1 MPVDLG
7 GSEGAGGNHSPRQG
21 QGAAALCRRRHTSM
35 MQTLRRILAIAQKE
49 LLVLMGTRQSR
60 FMVLIPP
67 VIQIFIFAWAA
78 TMEVKNV
85 DVVVINEDAG
95 YWSQEVISRLRGS
108 STFRHITFE
117 DDFKKA
123 EEAIDRQ
130 KVLVVMHFQNDFSAK
145 VERGAPAEV
154 QLLLDG
160 RRSNTAQ
167 ILTQYVQQIVQGVA
181 MVTPAF
187 VKAKPARVEVEEL
200 NWFNPNLDFRWF
212 ILPNL
217 IGTINFMMGMIITG
231 LTVARERELG
241 TFDQMLVSPA
251 SPVEIAF
258 GKLIPGCVVGLVHGT
273 IFFFSTIWFFKVP
286 FVGSVAVLYVTMLL
300 FSLSVSSIGLMVS
313 SFAST
318 QQQAFL
324 GCFTVAVP
332 CILLSGFMT
341 PVNNM
346 PMFLQDLSQLNPLRH
361 FIVILQGLFLKDI
374 TMSAALDS
382 SARIAAITAVSM
394 LCAIWMFTRKA

>member
-1 MPVDLG
+1 
-7 GSEGAGGNHSPRQG
+7 
-21 QGAAALCRRRHTSM
+21 M
-35 MQTLRRILAIAQKE
+35 MRTLRRILAIARKE

-85 DVVVINEDAG
+85 DVVVINEDSG

-108 STFRHITFE
+108 PTFRHITFE

-123 EEAIDRQ
+123 EEAINRQ
-130 KVLVVMHFQNDFSAK
+130 DVLVVMHFQNDFSAK
-145 VERGAPAEV
+145 VERGVPAEV

-167 ILTQYVQQIVQGVA
+167 ILTQYVQQIVQGLA
-181 MVTPAF
+181 TATPAF
-187 VKAKPARVEVEEL
+187 VQAKPSRVE
-200 NWFNPNLDFRWF
+200 
-212 ILPNL
+212 
-217 IGTINFMMGMIITG
+217 IITG

-251 SPVEIAF
+251 SPVEIAC

-273 IFFFSTIWFFKVP
+273 IFFFSIIGFFKVP

-318 QQQAFL
+318 QQHAFL
-324 GCFTVAVP
+324 GSGAVP
-332 CILLSGFMT
+332 QGYHHECGTGQQRADRRDHGGIHAVRDLDVYAQGIGPDTLRIDSGMAIKK
-341 PVNNM
+341 
-346 PMFLQDLSQLNPLRH
+346 R
-361 FIVILQGLFLKDI
+361 
-374 TMSAALDS
+374 ACR
-382 SARIAAITAVSM
+382 ARRCRGPAKGVREA
-394 LCAIWMFTRKA
+394 RRR

>member
-1 MPVDLG
+1 
-7 GSEGAGGNHSPRQG
+7 
-21 QGAAALCRRRHTSM
+21 M
-35 MQTLRRILAIAQKE
+35 MRTLRRILAIARKE

-85 DVVVINEDAG
+85 DVVVINEDSG

-108 STFRHITFE
+108 PTFRHITFE

-123 EEAIDRQ
+123 EEAINRQ
-130 KVLVVMHFQNDFSAK
+130 DVLV
-145 VERGAPAEV
+145 AEV

-167 ILTQYVQQIVQGVA
+167 ILTQYVQQIVQGLA
-181 MVTPAF
+181 TATPAF
-187 VKAKPARVEVEEL
+187 VQAKPSRVEVEEL

-217 IGTINFMMGMIITG
+217 IGTINFLMGMIITG

-251 SPVEIAF
+251 SPVEIAC

-273 IFFFSTIWFFKVP
+273 IFFFSIIGFFKVP

-324 GCFTVAVP
+324 GCFTVGVP

>member
-1 MPVDLG
+1 
-7 GSEGAGGNHSPRQG
+7 
-21 QGAAALCRRRHTSM
+21 M
-35 MQTLRRILAIAQKE
+35 MRTLRRILAIARKE

-85 DVVVINEDAG
+85 DVVVINEDSG

-108 STFRHITFE
+108 PTFRHITFE

-123 EEAIDRQ
+123 EEAINRQ
-130 KVLVVMHFQNDFSAK
+130 DVLVVMHFQNDFSAK
-145 VERGAPAEV
+145 VERGVPAEV

-167 ILTQYVQQIVQGVA
+167 ILTQYVQQIVQGLA
-181 MVTPAF
+181 TATPAF
-187 VKAKPARVEVEEL
+187 VQAKPSRVEVEEL

-217 IGTINFMMGMIITG
+217 IGTINFLMGMIITG

-251 SPVEIAF
+251 SPVEIAC
-258 GKLIPGCVVGLVHGT
+258 GKLIPGCVLGLVHGT
-273 IFFFSTIWFFKVP
+273 IFFFSIIGFFKVP

-324 GCFTVAVP
+324 GCFTVGVP

>member
-1 MPVDLG
+1 
-7 GSEGAGGNHSPRQG
+7 
-21 QGAAALCRRRHTSM
+21 M
-35 MQTLRRILAIAQKE
+35 MRTLRRILAIARKE

-85 DVVVINEDAG
+85 DVVVINEDSG

-108 STFRHITFE
+108 PTFRHITFE

-123 EEAIDRQ
+123 EEAINRQ
-130 KVLVVMHFQNDFSAK
+130 DVLVVMHFQNDFSAK
-145 VERGAPAEV
+145 VERGVPAEV

-167 ILTQYVQQIVQGVA
+167 ILTQYVQQIVQGLA
-181 MVTPAF
+181 TATPAF
-187 VKAKPARVEVEEL
+187 VQAKPSRVEVEEL

-217 IGTINFMMGMIITG
+217 IGTINFLMGMIITG
-231 LTVARERELG
+231 LTVARE
-241 TFDQMLVSPA
+241 
-251 SPVEIAF
+251 IAC

-273 IFFFSTIWFFKVP
+273 IFFFSIIGFFKVP

-324 GCFTVAVP
+324 GCFTVGVP

-341 PVNNM
+341 PINNM

>member
-1 MPVDLG
+1 
-7 GSEGAGGNHSPRQG
+7 
-21 QGAAALCRRRHTSM
+21 M
-35 MQTLRRILAIAQKE
+35 MRTLRRILAIARKE

-85 DVVVINEDAG
+85 DVVVINEDSG

-108 STFRHITFE
+108 PTFRHITFE

-123 EEAIDRQ
+123 EEAINRQ
-130 KVLVVMHFQNDFSAK
+130 DVLVVMHFQND
-145 VERGAPAEV
+145 
-154 QLLLDG
+154 L
-160 RRSNTAQ
+160 SNTAQ
-167 ILTQYVQQIVQGVA
+167 ILTQYVQQIVQGLA
-181 MVTPAF
+181 TATPAF
-187 VKAKPARVEVEEL
+187 VQAKPSRVEVEEL

-217 IGTINFMMGMIITG
+217 IGTINFLMGMIITG

-251 SPVEIAF
+251 SPVEIAC

-273 IFFFSTIWFFKVP
+273 IFFFSIIGFFKVP

-324 GCFTVAVP
+324 GCFTVGVP

>member
-1 MPVDLG
+1 
-7 GSEGAGGNHSPRQG
+7 
-21 QGAAALCRRRHTSM
+21 M
-35 MQTLRRILAIAQKE
+35 MQTLRRILAIARKE

-85 DVVVINEDAG
+85 DLIVLNEDSG
-95 YWSQEVISRLRGS
+95 YWSQEVVSRLRGS
-108 STFRHITFE
+108 PTFRNIMFE
-117 DDFKKA
+117 DDPKRA

-130 KVLVVMHFQNDFSAK
+130 RVLAVLRFQSDFSRR
-145 VERGAPAEV
+145 VERGEAAEV

-160 RRSNTAQ
+160 TPFQHGADPCAVCSGDRSGGGRGLAGLQMGEARARGDGRTE
-167 ILTQYVQQIVQGVA
+167 LVQSKSGFSLVHSA
-181 MVTPAF
+181 EPD
-187 VKAKPARVEVEEL
+187 R
-200 NWFNPNLDFRWF
+200 
-212 ILPNL
+212 
-217 IGTINFMMGMIITG
+217 TINFMMGMIITG

-251 SPVEIAF
+251 SPVEIRLRKADPRMCGRTCARHHLRLF
-258 GKLIPGCVVGLVHGT
+258 HDLVFQGAVCRFSGL
-273 IFFFSTIWFFKVP
+273 
-286 FVGSVAVLYVTMLL
+286 SVRCNAAV
-300 FSLSVSSIGLMVS
+300 FLSVSSIGLMVS

-341 PVNNM
+341 PINNM
-346 PMFLQDLSQLNPLRH
+346 PMFLQNLSQLNPLRH

-374 TMSAALDS
+374 TLSAALDS
-382 SARIAAITAVSM
+382 CARIAVITAVSM
-394 LCAIWMFTRKA
+394 LCAIWMFKRKA

>member
-1 MPVDLG
+1 
-7 GSEGAGGNHSPRQG
+7 
-21 QGAAALCRRRHTSM
+21 M
-35 MQTLRRILAIAQKE
+35 MQTLRRILAIARKE

-67 VIQIFIFAWAA
+67 IIQIFIFAFAA
-78 TMEVKNV
+78 TMDVRNV
-85 DVVVINEDAG
+85 DVVVLNEDAG
-95 YWSQEVISRLRGS
+95 YWSQEIISRLRGS
-108 STFRHITFE
+108 PTFRDIFFE
-117 DDFKKA
+117 ENPRKV
-123 EEAIDRQ
+123 EEAINRQ
-130 KVLVVMHFQNDFSAK
+130 EVVVALHFQKDFSSR

-167 ILTQYVQQIVQGVA
+167 ILAQYIQQMTRDVA
-181 MVTPAF
+181 ETAPAY
-187 VKAKPARVEVEEL
+187 VAAKPARVEIEEL
-200 NWFNPNLDFRWF
+200 NWFNPNLNFRWF

-251 SPVEIAF
+251 GPVEIAF

-273 IFFFSTIWFFKVP
+273 IFFFSTIWFFEVP
-286 FVGSVAVLYVTMLL
+286 FVGSLAVLYVTMLL

-382 SARIAAITAVSM
+382 SARIAAITVVSM
-394 LCAIWMFTRKA
+394 LCAVWMFKRKV

>member
-1 MPVDLG
+1 
-7 GSEGAGGNHSPRQG
+7 
-21 QGAAALCRRRHTSM
+21 M
-35 MQTLRRILAIAQKE
+35 MQTLRRILAIARKE

-67 VIQIFIFAWAA
+67 VIQIFIFALAA

-85 DVVVINEDAG
+85 DLIVLNEDSG
-95 YWSQEVISRLRGS
+95 YWSQEVVSRLRGS
-108 STFRHITFE
+108 PTFRNIMFE
-117 DDFKKA
+117 DDLKKA

-130 KVLVVMHFQNDFSAK
+130 RVLAVLRFQSDFSRR
-145 VERGAPAEV
+145 VERGEAAEV

-167 ILTQYVQQIVQGVA
+167 ILAQYVQEIVQGVA
-181 MVTPAF
+181 VASPAF
-187 VKAKPARVEVEEL
+187 KSAKPVRVEMDVL

-273 IFFFSTIWFFKVP
+273 IFVFSTIWFFRVP
-286 FVGSVAVLYVTMLL
+286 FVGSLAFLYAAMLL
-300 FSLSVSSIGLMVS
+300 FSFSVSSIGLMVS

-341 PVNNM
+341 PINNM
-346 PMFLQDLSQLNPLRH
+346 PMFLQNLSQLNPLRH

-374 TMSAALDS
+374 TLSAALDS
-382 SARIAAITAVSM
+382 CARIAVITAVSM
-394 LCAIWMFTRKA
+394 LCAIWMFKRKA